1 MQQLLTRRGFFDG
14 EIDGKIGAATRAGVK
29 KAQMKLGLP
38 GRFLSDAGACSIGC
52 AERGDKRKKA
62 RQFPMRASK
71 AEAIGAIAWI
81 VGALIENE
89 PARSCA

>member
-38 GRFLSDAGACSIGC
+38 ANSYPTPELLERLRGA
-52 AERGDKRKKA
+52 R
-62 RQFPMRASK
+62 
-71 AEAIGAIAWI
+71 
-81 VGALIENE
+81 
-89 PARSCA
+89 